1 MADDPEVRKDAIAL
15 VTTPLEASPMDKLLA
30 STSDWFKLSVRIAW
44 LLRLK
49 AKLFS
54 RSSPL
59 KFNDE
64 EFGTLMCEVE
74 AILNN
79 RPLTPVSDNPDDLE
93 ALTPNH
99 LLLLNAGVTFPPGL
113 FCKSDACSKKRW
125 KQVQYLAD
133 LFWTR
138 WRREYLTLL
147 QTRQKWT
154 NVKRSVQPGDLV
166 LVSDNQLPRNQW
178 PLGRIVEIRP
188 GDDAR

>member
-1 MADDPEVRKDAIAL
+1 LAAL
-15 VTTPLEASPMDKLLA
+15 TNEQ
-30 STSDWFKLSVRIAW
+30 
-44 LLRLK
+44 
-49 AKLFS
+49 
-54 RSSPL
+54 PL

-79 RPLTPVSDNPDDLE
+79 RPLTPVSDNPEDLE

-154 NVKRSVQPGDLV
+154 TDRRSVQPGDLV

-178 PLGRIVEIRP
+178 PLGRIVDVKP
-188 GDDAR
+188 GDDARVRVAKIKVAKFKDSSIHKIGCIIVERPIHKLILLREGSQDVNLNGI